1 MLGNL
6 KKRRHNQGFT
16 LIELMVVIAIIG
28 ILGAILAP
36 VLIRAR
42 FKTYHTACVQN
53 ERNIAS
59 ALQLY
64 SIENKDL
71 FPTALSELAASPKP
85 VLKVLPLC
93 PSNQVNYGTSYAT
106 SNGNREYVL
115 ACPGVHDNQLPG
127 LVEPGY
133 PHAESGEIIPYRA
146 ITP

>member
-1 MLGNL
+1 MLGTL
-6 KKRRHNQGFT
+6 KMRRRSKGFT

-28 ILGAILAP
+28 ILAAILAP

-71 FPTALSELAASPKP
+71 FPTTLDELASSAKP
-85 VLKVLPLC
+85 VLKVLPVC
-93 PSNQVNYGTSYAT
+93 PSNQVSYGTIYAT
-106 SNGNREYVL
+106 SNGNREYIL
-115 ACPGVHDNQLPG
+115 ACPGIHDNQLPG
-127 LVEPGY
+127 LVEPNY
-133 PHAESGEIIPYRA
+133 PHAESGEILPYRP
-146 ITP
+146 ITL